1 MNAMAFEITIENEHG
16 LHARPAG
23 LFVRT
28 CSQFEGSV
36 KISKGEITVDGK
48 SLLGML
54 RLGVKKGE
62 KLVLML
68 DLAPEHAMT
77 AFQQEINALVSAQFN
92 E

>member
-1 MNAMAFEITIENEHG
+1 MSAIAFEITIENEHG

-23 LFVRT
+23 LLVRT

-36 KISKGEITVDGK
+36 KVSKGEITVDGK

-62 KLVLML
+62 KLILMV
-68 DLAPEHAMT
+68 DEAPDIAMA
-77 AFQQEINALVSAQFN
+77 AFQQAIHDLVLAGFN